1 MRIIAQIVRDATLRI
16 NKEVYSEIHYGLF
29 LLVSFAVGDN
39 AETAINM
46 ADKVI
51 KMRIFPDRE
60 GKTNLNIATVGGE
73 ILSVSQFTLYGD
85 FKGRRPS
92 FTKVLPGA
100 QSRELYDIFN
110 EALRREANVKTG
122 LFGEM
127 MDITFTNVGPAT
139 YWLESDEKR

>member
-1 MRIIAQIVRDATLRI
+1 MRVVAQIVRNATLTI
-16 NKEVYSEIHYGLF
+16 TQKVYSEIHYGLF
-29 LLVSFAVGDN
+29 LLVSFTFGDS
-39 AETAINM
+39 AETAEKM
-46 ADKVI
+46 ADKVM
-51 KMRIFPDRE
+51 KMRVFPDSE
-60 GKTNLNIATVGGE
+60 GKTNLDIMAVGGE

-110 EALRREANVKTG
+110 KALSQSLKVKTG
-122 LFGEM
+122 FFGEM

-139 YWLESDEKR
+139 YLLESDE

>member
-1 MRIIAQIVRDATLRI
+1 MRVVAQIVRNATLTI
-16 NKEVYSEIHYGLF
+16 NQKVYSEIHYGLF
-29 LLVSFAVGDN
+29 LLVSFTLGDS
-39 AETAINM
+39 AETAEKM
-46 ADKVI
+46 ADKVM
-51 KMRIFPDRE
+51 KMRVFPDFE
-60 GKTNLNIATVGGE
+60 GKTNLDILAVGGE

-110 EALRREANVKTG
+110 KALGQSLKVKTG
-122 LFGEM
+122 VFREM

-139 YWLESDEKR
+139 YLLESDE

>member
-1 MRIIAQIVRDATLRI
+1 MRVVAQIVRNATLTI
-16 NKEVYSEIHYGLF
+16 NQKVYSEIHYGLF
-29 LLVSFAVGDN
+29 LLVSFTLGDS
-39 AETAINM
+39 AETAEKM
-46 ADKVI
+46 ADKVM
-51 KMRIFPDRE
+51 KMRVFPDSE
-60 GKTNLNIATVGGE
+60 GKTNLDIMAVGGE

-110 EALRREANVKTG
+110 KALSQSLKVKTG
-122 LFGEM
+122 VFGEM

-139 YWLESDEKR
+139 YLLESDE